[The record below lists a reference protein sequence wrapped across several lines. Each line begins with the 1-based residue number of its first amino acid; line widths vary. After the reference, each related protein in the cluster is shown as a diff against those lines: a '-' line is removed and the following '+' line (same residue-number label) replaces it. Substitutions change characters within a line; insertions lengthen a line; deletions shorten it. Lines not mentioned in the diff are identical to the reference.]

1 MSTTARNIIGIVG
14 LVLYVLCVVTSVAV
28 GNLSAVC
35 AWLAVIVTTVC
46 LWSEENSLS
55 EMEDALT
62 DQEADVT
69 RLMTL
74 NEDLVEINNDL
85 IEINNKALKEAA
97 DILGDNRELLK
108 HIQGLLDVITVL
120 QDDVDDYQSV
130 NKMISHTGMKFAKD
144 PVTGKWLLM
153 VKGK

>member
-14 LVLYVLCVVTSVAV
+14 LVLYVLCVAASVAA

-35 AWLAVIVTTVC
+35 AWLAVIVTSVC
-46 LWSEENSLS
+46 LWSEENSMAD
-55 EMEDALT
+55 MEDALRG
-62 DQEADVT
+62 QEADVT

-74 NEDLVEINNDL
+74 NEDLVEINN
-85 IEINNKALKEAA
+85 KAMKEAA

-108 HIQGLLDVITVL
+108 HIQGLLDIITTL
-120 QDDVDDYQSV
+120 QEGVGDYEAL
-130 NKMISHTGMKFAKD
+130 NKKIKGTGMKFAKD

>member
-1 MSTTARNIIGIVG
+1 MSTARNIIGIVG
-14 LVLYVLCVVTSVAV
+14 MVFYVLCVVISAAA

-74 NEDLVEINNDL
+74 NEDLVEINN
-85 IEINNKALKEAA
+85 KALKEAA
-97 DILGDNRELLK
+97 DILGDSRELLK

-120 QDDVDDYQSV
+120 QDDVDDYQAV

-144 PVTGKWLLM
+144 PVTGKWQLM
-153 VKGK
+153 VKSK